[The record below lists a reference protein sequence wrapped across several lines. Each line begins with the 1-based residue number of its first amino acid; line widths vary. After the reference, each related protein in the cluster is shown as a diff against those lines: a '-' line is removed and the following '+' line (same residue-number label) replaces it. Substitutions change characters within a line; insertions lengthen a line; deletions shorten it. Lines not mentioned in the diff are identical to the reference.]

1 MEQVNFRSSMKNIP
15 QCSKKEYIMKLTYRV
30 ELLIFTMRWAA
41 AFYLGIIEPPEEE
54 LETYGF
60 KTNKAPP
67 IIPQLQ
73 PLENGLIGMISNII
87 WRPGSNQLQK
97 KMKED
102 IKKIRKDDK
111 LYIASDKTTNFYR
124 TDVNEYNKLKKR
136 NIEKDYKTSSENE
149 IDKVTK
155 EDRKIAEKFKL
166 ENRIYKTPRRE
177 SFTLFKDHKDNFA
190 NRKETRLINPCKPE
204 LGKISKQILEKLV
217 IIVKKAT
224 GFKQWKNTWDVI
236 KWFKAK
242 TGKQNFTFIQFDI
255 CEFYPSITEKLL
267 KDTFE
272 WVSTVTP
279 INDDQKEVI
288 FHARKNFMFD
298 KNRPWVKKG
307 DKNFDVPMGS
317 FDSAEVSELV
327 GLFLLSK
334 LQNLPIDVGLYRD
347 DGLALSNLDP
357 SETEDVK
364 KKICEIFDQYKL
376 KVKIEANKKI
386 VQYLDVTLS
395 LDDGSYKPYTKE
407 NSKPLYVHKQSNHP
421 PAVKK
426 NIPLM
431 VNKRLSMLSSSEDMF
446 NNSSQIYQEA
456 LKNAGYEHILKY
468 EKINIDDVNEGKKN
482 KRKRHKH
489 EFWFNPPH
497 NDNVQTPVG
506 RNFLELLDSEIPPE
520 LEHLFNR
527 NTVRVSYSNMPNM
540 SKIIANH
547 NIKLLNKKAE
557 EEKQQQQQN
566 QQQQQ
571 QQQQTRRR
579 GRNQQQNQQNP
590 QQQAAEKKKDD
601 NRPCNCRGGPQNCPL
616 GGRCLAEKSVVYCC
630 KVTRLDNNTSEF
642 YTGLTEGAFKYR
654 LYGHNSD
661 MKKKK
666 KKKGTMLSKHVW
678 WLKDNGVQ
686 YNLEWSILGKARG
699 FNPVSRICRL
709 CLLEK
714 YFILYKPECA
724 TLNSR
729 DEFFT
734 PCRHRWKHVLKNG

>member
-1 MEQVNFRSSMKNIP
+1 M
-15 QCSKKEYIMKLTYRV
+15 
-30 ELLIFTMRWAA
+30 
-41 AFYLGIIEPPEEE
+41 
-54 LETYGF
+54 
-60 KTNKAPP
+60 
-67 IIPQLQ
+67 
-73 PLENGLIGMISNII
+73 
-87 WRPGSNQLQK
+87 
-97 KMKED
+97 
-102 IKKIRKDDK
+102 
-111 LYIASDKTTNFYR
+111 
-124 TDVNEYNKLKKR
+124 
-136 NIEKDYKTSSENE
+136 
-149 IDKVTK
+149 
-155 EDRKIAEKFKL
+155 
-166 ENRIYKTPRRE
+166 
-177 SFTLFKDHKDNFA
+177 
-190 NRKETRLINPCKPE
+190 
-204 LGKISKQILEKLV
+204 
-217 IIVKKAT
+217 
-224 GFKQWKNTWDVI
+224 
-236 KWFKAK
+236 
-242 TGKQNFTFIQFDI
+242 
-255 CEFYPSITEKLL
+255 
-267 KDTFE
+267 
-272 WVSTVTP
+272 
-279 INDDQKEVI
+279 
-288 FHARKNFMFD
+288 
-298 KNRPWVKKG
+298 
-307 DKNFDVPMGS
+307 
-317 FDSAEVSELV
+317 
-327 GLFLLSK
+327 
-334 LQNLPIDVGLYRD
+334 
-347 DGLALSNLDP
+347 
-357 SETEDVK
+357 
-364 KKICEIFDQYKL
+364 
-376 KVKIEANKKI
+376 KIEANKKI